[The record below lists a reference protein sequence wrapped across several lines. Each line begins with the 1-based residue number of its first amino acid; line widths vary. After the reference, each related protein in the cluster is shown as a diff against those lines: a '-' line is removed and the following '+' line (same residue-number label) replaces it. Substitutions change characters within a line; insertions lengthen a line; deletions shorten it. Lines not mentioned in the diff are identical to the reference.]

1 MKKILNLLLNP
12 LTAAILLPSILLSV
26 AIPVFGQQ
34 KDDATIKEY
43 VEVVN
48 VEMTLRAL
56 RKGQPVGGL
65 KASDFILLEDGK
77 ELKITSFTELRK
89 KIGRKEVELETD
101 EPGETV
107 HKKRFF
113 LMYFWIMERRVK
125 FRESLDYFFNNVYR
139 DGDLVLMAVNNKAIK
154 VTESGDIPEALT
166 RLEGEV
172 VRVCNEQTQWLES
185 TARQLSRG
193 YGEYAREALGNAP
206 DLERLKTLRM
216 QLRGWIEGAWQQFRY
231 KFLTGNTT
239 KLLALADSLKSVGL
253 EKWGIV
259 YYQQNVFPLFDS
271 KRMEDELRPYADS
284 DLELAE
290 EKSKMLAMIRPYII
304 RFSKP
309 PTSLKHIKA
318 IQQAFIRSEATFHLM
333 MPDSYARLDEDA
345 RSLVLRDVYSDWKE
359 TFRQITVAT
368 GGEVIGGNILKASL
382 QKVVEREDIYY
393 RLTYRPRN
401 ADKEKRKIRI
411 EARQKDVKLFHVSR
425 VKVDKPQN
433 ITMSDVSFE
442 NRILSIKL
450 NHYHRVALGD
460 RQMGDVQLVVSWI
473 NEAGEILEYMKNL
486 ELETPESTIS
496 MKLNLPREE
505 NCKLTITVWDN
516 LSGLKAEQTIHV
528 NGGR

>member
-1 MKKILNLLLNP
+1 MLAGANKG
-12 LTAAILLPSILLSV
+12 
-26 AIPVFGQQ
+26 FGQQ
-34 KDDATIKEY
+34 KDKQDVKQKKDNATIKEY

-56 RKGQPVGGL
+56 RKGKPVGGL

-77 ELKITSFTELRK
+77 QLQITSFTELRK

-101 EPGETV
+101 EPEEV
-107 HKKRFF
+107 AHKRRFF

-154 VTESGDIPEALT
+154 VTEPGDIPAALSQ
-166 RLEGEV
+166 LEEEV
-172 VRVCNEQTQWLES
+172 IRVCNEQSTWLRS
-185 TARQLSRG
+185 TVRQLSRG
-193 YGEYAREALGNAP
+193 YGEYLTEANRQRP
-206 DLERLKTLRM
+206 DIERLISLRS

-231 KFLTGNTT
+231 KFLTGNTS
-239 KLLALADSLKSVGL
+239 KLHALADSLKNVGL

-259 YYQQNVFPLFDS
+259 YYQQNVFPIFDLS
-271 KRMEDELRPYADS
+271 RVEEDLRAYADS
-284 DLELAE
+284 NLELAK
-290 EKSKMLAMIRPYII
+290 EKSEMIALLRPYII

-318 IQQAFIRSEATFHLM
+318 IQQAFIRSDATFHLM
-333 MPDSYARLDEDA
+333 IPDSNAQMDDE
-345 RSLVLRDVYSDWKE
+345 RGMQSLSLRDVYSDWKE

-401 ADKEKRKIRI
+401 TDKEKRKIRI
-411 EARQKDVKLFHVSR
+411 KSRQKDVKLYHVSR
-425 VKVDKPQN
+425 VKVEKPQN
-433 ITMSDVSFE
+433 IAMSDVSFE
-442 NRILSIKL
+442 NKILSLKL
-450 NHYHRVALGD
+450 GHYHRITLGEK
-460 RQMGDVQLVVSWI
+460 QIGDVQLVVSWV
-473 NEAGEILEYMKNL
+473 NPDGEILEYMKNL

-496 MKLNLPREE
+496 MKLNLPEEE
-505 NCKLTITVWDN
+505 NCKLTITIWDN
-516 LSGLKAEQTIHV
+516 LSGLKAEQTIDV
-528 NGGR
+528 NMAKAD